1 MDYKTFNKCELKAT
15 KNDLEFEGYAS
26 IFGNRDSWDD
36 IMVEGAFKKTLR
48 EQGNRIKVLAQHNQT
63 NLIGVPKTL
72 EEDKKGLFFVAKLS
86 STQLAKDI
94 FTLIK
99 DKVLTEMSIGYNPVK
114 WEWDN
119 DESVRYLKEV
129 RLWEISPV
137 TWAANPD
144 ATITK
149 NYDIMEKT
157 FQKEI
162 KRLEALIE
170 SIKNEPPRKNID
182 PGYQSIIDE
191 IRKYK

>member
-1 MDYKTFNKCELKAT
+1 MDYKTFNKCELKV
-15 KNDLEFEGYAS
+15 KKDLEFEGYAS
-26 IFGNRDSWDD
+26 VFGNRDDWDD
-36 IMVEGAFKKTLR
+36 IMVEGAFKKTIR
-48 EQGNRIKVLAQHNQT
+48 EQKNRIKVLSQHRMSD
-63 NLIGVPKTL
+63 LIGKPTTL
-72 EEDKKGLFFVAKLS
+72 EEDKKGLFFEAKLS
-86 STQLAKDI
+86 NTQLAKDI

-99 DKVLTEMSIGYNPVK
+99 DNVLTEMSIGYNAVK
-114 WEWDN
+114 WEWDDN
-119 DESVRYLKEV
+119 DGVRYLKEV

-137 TWAANPD
+137 TWGANEE

-149 NYDIMEKT
+149 NYGIMEKT

-170 SIKNEPPRKNID
+170 SIKNEPPRKSMD